1 MEPQLTFQA
10 FKSKVLSNHP
20 PEGLKLLPP
29 QEVVFMAKK
38 INPAPFAIVI
48 GIAIIL
54 QLALIVIDCQQ
65 TPGSVAR
72 NFTEA
77 YYALNPDMQDYL
89 CANLV
94 EKDVVDRYL
103 YQRKQQASSR
113 GYSTGYMRQAFMEL
127 HVNAVEQNDTAMTF
141 HVHGTART
149 CINRPFMIIGKLFG
163 LGRDYPVDEH
173 IDVVKENG
181 RWRVCGNPF
190 GIDPQG

>member
-1 MEPQLTFQA
+1 MLNSRPLT
-10 FKSKVLSNHP
+10 
-20 PEGLKLLPP
+20 GLKPLPP

-54 QLALIVIDCQQ
+54 QLALIAIDCQQ

-94 EKDVVDRYL
+94 EKGVVDQYL
-103 YQRKQQASSR
+103 FQRGQQASSR
-113 GYSTGYMRQAFMEL
+113 GFSTNYMRQAFTEL
-127 HVNAVEQNDTAMTF
+127 HVNAVEHSDTAMTF
-141 HVHGTART
+141 HVHGTTRT
-149 CINRPFMIIGKLFG
+149 CINRPFMIVGKLFG
-163 LGRDYPVDEH
+163 LGRDFPVDGH

-190 GIDPQG
+190 GIDSEG